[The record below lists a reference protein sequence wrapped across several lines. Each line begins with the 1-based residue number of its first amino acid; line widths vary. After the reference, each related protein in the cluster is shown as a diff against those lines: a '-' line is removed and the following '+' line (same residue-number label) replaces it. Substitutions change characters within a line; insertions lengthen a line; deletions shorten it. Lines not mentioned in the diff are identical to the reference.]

1 MAKKAAVVIV
11 CAGKGIRL
19 GGRDKASLKLEG
31 KPLFVKSVKTFAGF
45 VQIKQIVLVLQK
57 KIFPLAK
64 KTIKNKKVLI
74 TQGGKK
80 RKDSVLCGLKVLGE
94 DIEVV
99 LIHDGARPFI
109 SKQTINKVLKA
120 LDTHEAVVCGAR
132 AADTVKLLRGSL
144 IDKTL
149 KREDIF
155 LAHTPQGFKK
165 DLILKAYK
173 RFGKKNL
180 TDDSQFIELLGKK
193 VKVIEEDSLNLKI
206 TYPKDLKLA
215 KLISNEGL

>member
-1 MAKKAAVVIV
+1 MVKKAAVVIV

-19 GGRDKASLKLEG
+19 GGRDKASLMLEG
-31 KPLFVKSVKTFAGF
+31 KPLFCKSIEAFDKFT
-45 VQIKQIVLVLQK
+45 QIKQIVLVLQK
-57 KIFPLAK
+57 KNFSLAK
-64 KTIKNKKVLI
+64 RSIKNKKVLI
-74 TQGGKK
+74 VQGGRK
-80 RKDSVLCGLKVLGE
+80 RKDSVFCGLKALNE

-109 SKQTINKVLKA
+109 DKKTISKVLKA
-120 LDTHEAVVCGAR
+120 LDTNVAAICGVR
-132 AADTVKLLRGSL
+132 ASDTVKLLKGSFVG
-144 IDKTL
+144 KTL

-155 LAHTPQGFKK
+155 LAYTPQGFRK

-173 RFGKKNL
+173 KFGKRNL

-215 KLISNEGL
+215 KVISNEGL

>member
-11 CAGKGIRL
+11 CAGKGVRL

-31 KPLFVKSVKTFAGF
+31 KPLFCKSAEAFADF
-45 VQIKQIVLVLQK
+45 ARIKQIVLVLQK
-57 KIFPLAK
+57 KNFSLAK

-74 TQGGKK
+74 VQGGKE
-80 RKDSVLCGLKVLGE
+80 RKDSVFCGLKALNE

-109 SKQTINKVLKA
+109 SKQTISKVLKA
-120 LDTHEAVVCGAR
+120 LDTHEAVVCGVR
-132 AADTVKLLRGSL
+132 AADTVKLLRGNF

-155 LAHTPQGFKK
+155 LAHTPQGFRK
-165 DLILKAYK
+165 DLIFKAYK
-173 RFGKKNL
+173 RFGKRGL
-180 TDDSQFIELLGKK
+180 TDDSQFIELMGKK
-193 VKVIEEDSLNLKI
+193 VKVIEEGSLNLKI

-215 KLISNEGL
+215 KAIANERL